1 MGNTLTLAYNKVQY
15 MIAKNLSDPEADN
28 YAKQQAAQAK
38 QDAEAKKRKVEAA
51 KNATEA
57 EQQKKEEQEA
67 ALELQ
72 KRSQF
77 SSVGDN
83 VANILNGVLKV
94 FSSLLLISLIL
105 YGGYIS
111 ANKAI
116 GYNIPFRLLSFL
128 YGCIFFIF
136 VIPKMFFDIY
146 YNNIKYHHY
155 AFLPLTTHVPS
166 GNFENF
172 FIGAFCYTENDT
184 SRAAKEEVRQLYEK
198 GFKNSLKA
206 VADVVTAVGAVAGA
220 VVAAN
225 SNDPTKPTNSS
236 NKTSNDPKPL
246 EASPAKPEAKP
257 ETKPAAPEAKP
268 EAKPE
273 TKPAA
278 PPAAPPAA
286 KPAAPPAAKPA
297 APPAA
302 KPAAPPAIKAP
313 EAKPEDIQSTPG
325 QTPGQTPPAS
335 PKIQAKEPSGSP
347 QPPKPK

>member
-28 YAKQQAAQAK
+28 YAKQQAAQAE

-51 KNATEA
+51 KNASEA
-57 EQQKKEEQEA
+57 EQQKKEQQEA

-105 YGGYIS
+105 YGGYVS

-116 GYNIPFRLLSFL
+116 GYNIPFRLLNFV
-128 YGCIFFIF
+128 YGSIFFFF

-184 SRAAKEEVRQLYEK
+184 SKAAKEEVRQLYEK

-206 VADVVTAVGAVAGA
+206 VAEVVTAVGAVAGA

-225 SNDPTKPTNSS
+225 SNDPTKPANSS

-246 EASPAKPEAKP
+246 EATPAKPEAKP
-257 ETKPAAPEAKP
+257 DAKPAEKSVAPPPA
-268 EAKPE
+268 
-273 TKPAA
+273 PAA
-278 PPAAPPAA
+278 EVKPPASPPAAPPAIKTPEA
-286 KPAAPPAAKPA
+286 KPV
-297 APPAA
+297 
-302 KPAAPPAIKAP
+302 APPAIKAP
-313 EAKPEDIQSTPG
+313 EAKPQDIPSTPG
-325 QTPGQTPPAS
+325 QTPGQTPGPTPPPS
-335 PKIQAKEPSGSP
+335 PKIEVKGPSGSP

>member
-28 YAKQQAAQAK
+28 YAKQQAAEAK
-38 QDAEAKKRKVEAA
+38 QYAEAKKRKVEAA

-236 NKTSNDPKPL
+236 NKSSNDPKPL
-246 EASPAKPEAKP
+246 EATPAKPEAKP
-257 ETKPAAPEAKP
+257 AEAKP
-268 EAKPE
+268 DATPAEAKPAE
-273 TKPAA
+273 AKPAA
-278 PPAAPPAA
+278 PPAAPPV
-286 KPAAPPAAKPA
+286 APPP
-297 APPAA
+297 
-302 KPAAPPAIKAP
+302 APPAIKAP
-313 EAKPEDIQSTPG
+313 EAKPEDILSTPG